1 MPRAVWS
8 VIHSSFAFSRQLIKF
23 GFIIDVRLLATGFL
37 LLAEPE
43 KNCKNKRS
51 ASICQRPA
59 ASRQRPEAA
68 VLLNFHEHLNPVV
81 IRVGYK
87 NFTAVIDAHLR
98 RVA

>member
-51 ASICQRPA
+51 ASICQRP
-59 ASRQRPEAA
+59 EAA